1 MKKLYEDKKSGIRVL
16 ASSRDEAKQFIEE
29 KKHCVYSMATVIKSQ
44 QYNVLITADPDVDHI
59 GEPYFKFYNNAS
71 FDKASKIARISFL
84 EPKYIH
90 HKNAR
95 GHFDDWVLNSK
106 ERKLLVELLTKK
118 VSHFKSNGE
127 KMTGWEYAISQFN
140 NEKGYEQEDTEN
152 NLLPNKLLDDSVAFN
167 LPMPDYTKLQ

>member
-1 MKKLYEDKKSGIRVL
+1 MKRLYEDKETGIRVL
-16 ASSRDEAKQFIEE
+16 ATSKEEAKQFIED

-44 QYNVLITADPDVDHI
+44 QYNVLITADPDGDHI

-84 EPKYIH
+84 ESKYIH

-106 ERKLLVELLTKK
+106 ERKLLIELLKGTINRYKI
-118 VSHFKSNGE
+118 NGT
-127 KMTGWEYAISQFN
+127 KMTGWEYAIHQFN
-140 NEKGYEQEDTEN
+140 SEKGYDDIEIEN